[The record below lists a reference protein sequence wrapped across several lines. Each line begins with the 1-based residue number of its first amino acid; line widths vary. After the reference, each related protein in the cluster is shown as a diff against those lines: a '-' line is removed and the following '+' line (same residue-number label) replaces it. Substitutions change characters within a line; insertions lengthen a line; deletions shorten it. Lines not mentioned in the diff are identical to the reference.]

1 MKPNR
6 KQSVFILLA
15 LGALLFFAGGVRGAE
30 FPAEEAALAERMATL
45 VFQIAVILLAAW
57 AGAAACKKLRLPIVL
72 GELAAGVVIGP
83 FLFGAIAFPGFPDGL
98 FALNGGFPVSYELY
112 SFATVASI
120 VLLFL
125 IGLET
130 DLNTFL
136 RYSLAGSVIGIGGI
150 AASFVLGDLAAVW
163 FSSSVFGIR
172 YGFADPI
179 PLFFGVIATATS
191 VGLSA
196 TILTE
201 KQKLD
206 SPEGVTILSAAI
218 IDDILGII
226 LLAVIV
232 GMIKS
237 GGIHWAEA
245 ARIGGR
251 AIGVWLIFMFLGLV
265 FARQIG
271 AGLKR
276 FKEAN
281 TIVVMSFALAL
292 LVAGIFEKSG
302 LAMIIGAY
310 ITGLSL
316 SRTDLTYLIQA
327 NLSVLYRF
335 FVPVF
340 FCVMGMLID
349 IRVIFDSRILF
360 FALTYALLAAAG
372 KLFGCGLPALA
383 FNFNLRG
390 AGKIGAGMIMR
401 GEVAL
406 IIAGIGLS
414 SGILPSEA
422 FSAAVLMTFLTILIA
437 PPAFSR
443 ALDAEGEVLRK
454 PAPKVSG
461 KRRINYVFPNRET
474 GELLLARIIVAFRN
488 EGFFVNLLDIRRHLY
503 GIRRDESF
511 ITMEFSPE
519 EIVFTCREEDAAFI
533 HTLFYEAL
541 AELQRVMRQLQ
552 TLTDRKAI
560 GKRIFEET
568 SRGGRVNGK
577 ERARLSRLFTP
588 NGVECSL
595 RGESKEK
602 ILAELVDLFIASGQ
616 VPARERERILQ
627 LLLDREKDLSTGME
641 SGIAFPHGRTDLVE
655 KMVTVVGVRREGV
668 KFGSLDGKPAQIFIA
683 TLIPAGQP
691 EPYLK
696 MMAVL
701 SRFLSNPENRR
712 RILDCGSNRELY
724 EILREP
730 A

>member
-6 KQSVFILLA
+6 KHLLVILLA
-15 LGALLFFAGGVRGAE
+15 LAALSLVPGGALGAE
-30 FPAEEAALAERMATL
+30 LPAEEAALAERMATL
-45 VFQIAVILLAAW
+45 VFQIAIILLAAW

-83 FLFGAIAFPGFPDGL
+83 YLLGAVHLPGFPAGL

-130 DLNTFL
+130 DLNTFI
-136 RYSLAGSVIGIGGI
+136 RYSLAGSAIGIGGI

-163 FSSSVFGIR
+163 FSSSVFGVHF
-172 YGFADPI
+172 GFADPV

-226 LLAVIV
+226 LLAIII

-237 GGIHWAEA
+237 GGIRWIEA
-245 ARIGGR
+245 VRIGGK
-251 AIGVWLIFMFLGLV
+251 AIGVWLIFMFLGLF
-265 FARQIG
+265 FARKIG

-276 FKEAN
+276 FKETN

-349 IRVIFDSRILF
+349 IRVIFDGRILL
-360 FALTYALLAAAG
+360 FALAYALLAAVG
-372 KLFGCGLPALA
+372 KLVGCGLPALA

-414 SGILPSEA
+414 SGVLPSEA

-437 PPAFSR
+437 PPVFSR
-443 ALDAEGEVLRK
+443 ILENGGEVLRK
-454 PAPKVSG
+454 PARKVSG
-461 KRRINYVFPNRET
+461 KRRIDYVFPNRET
-474 GELLLARIIVAFRN
+474 GELLLARIITAFRN

-511 ITMEFSPE
+511 ITMEFSPK

-568 SRGGRVNGK
+568 ARPGRVNGK

-595 RGESKEK
+595 QGETKEK
-602 ILAELVDLFIASGQ
+602 IIEELVDLFIASGQ
-616 VPARERERILQ
+616 IPTDCRKEILQ
-627 LLLDREKDLSTGME
+627 SLLDREKDLSTGLQD
-641 SGIAFPHGRTDLVE
+641 GIAFPHGRTGLVE
-655 KMVTVVGVRREGV
+655 KMITVAGVQREGV
-668 KFGSLDGKPAQIFIA
+668 EFGSLDGKPARIFIA
-683 TLIPAGQP
+683 TLIPANQP

-701 SRFLSNPENRR
+701 SRFLSRPENRDR
-712 RILDCGSNRELY
+712 LLECRSNRGLY

>member
-1 MKPNR
+1 MI
-6 KQSVFILLA
+6 FLALAALA
-15 LGALLFFAGGVRGAE
+15 LGPGTALGADSPE
-30 FPAEEAALAERMATL
+30 VEAALAERMAGL
-45 VFQIAVILLAAW
+45 VFQIAIILLAAW
-57 AGAAACKKLRLPIVL
+57 AGATACKKLGLPIVL

-83 FLFGAIAFPGFPDGL
+83 FLLGAISFPGFPDGL
-98 FALNGGFPVSYELY
+98 FVLNGGFPVSYELY

-150 AASFVLGDLAAVW
+150 AASFILGDLAAVW
-163 FSSSVFGIR
+163 FSHSVFGVH
-172 YGFADPI
+172 YGFADPV

-196 TILTE
+196 TILSE

-226 LLAVIV
+226 LLAIII

-237 GGIHWAEA
+237 GDIRWIDA

-251 AIGVWLIFMFLGLV
+251 AIGVWLIFMFLGLI
-265 FARQIG
+265 FARKIG

-276 FKEAN
+276 FKETN
-281 TIVVMSFALAL
+281 TIVVMSLALAL

-349 IRVIFDSRILF
+349 IRVVLDGGILI
-360 FALTYALLAAAG
+360 FALVYALLAATG

-383 FNFNLRG
+383 FNFNCRG
-390 AGKIGAGMIMR
+390 AAKIGAGMIMR

-422 FSAAVLMTFLTILIA
+422 FSAAVMMTFLTILIA

-443 ALDAEGEVLRK
+443 ALEAKGEVLRK
-454 PAPKVSG
+454 PAPRVSG
-461 KRRINYVFPNRET
+461 KRRIDYVFPNRET

-541 AELQRVMRQLQ
+541 ADLQRVMRQLQ

-568 SRGGRVNGK
+568 DRPGRVNGK
-577 ERARLSRLFTP
+577 EWARISRLFTP
-588 NGVECSL
+588 NGVECAL
-595 RGESKEK
+595 GGKTKDEV
-602 ILAELVDLFIASGQ
+602 LAELVDLFISSGQ
-616 VPARERERILQ
+616 VPAPERERVFQ
-627 LLLDREKDLSTGME
+627 LFLDRENDLSTGME
-641 SGIAFPHGRTDLVE
+641 AGIAFPHGRTDLVE
-655 KMVTVVGVRREGV
+655 KMITVAGVTVEGV
-668 KFGSLDGKPAQIFIA
+668 EFGSLDGQPSRIFIA
-683 TLIPAGQP
+683 TLIPASQP

-696 MMAVL
+696 MMAIL
-701 SRFLSNPENRR
+701 SRFLSRPENRE
-712 RILDCGSNRELY
+712 RILACRTNRELY

-730 A
+730 G